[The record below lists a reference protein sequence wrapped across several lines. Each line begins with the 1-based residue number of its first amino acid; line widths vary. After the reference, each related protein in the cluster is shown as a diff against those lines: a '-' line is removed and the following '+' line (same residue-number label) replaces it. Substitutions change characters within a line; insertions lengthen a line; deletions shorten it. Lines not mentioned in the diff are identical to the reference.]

1 MGIEKHSAENKNN
14 EDIGVYLPSQS
25 LLSLIDDE
33 LQKTEEFYRNLATE
47 YDEVVYTKLEDK
59 FNEMRKRFKNE
70 SQVVSSIDYAYINH
84 TAMRREAME
93 KILAYATEVASRFQ
107 DARRNHS
114 LDRPKCKDSL
124 ENLINAMK
132 SFKHI
137 IEEQSK
143 I

>member
-1 MGIEKHSAENKNN
+1 MSLENRSVENKSK
-14 EDIGVYLPSQS
+14 ETGVHLPSQS

-33 LQKTEEFYRNLATE
+33 LQKTEEFYRNLSTE
-47 YDEVVYTKLEDK
+47 YDEVIYTSLEDK
-59 FNEMRKRFKNE
+59 FNELRKRFKNK
-70 SQVVSSIDYAYINH
+70 SQVVSDIDYAYINH
-84 TAMRREAME
+84 TTMRREAME
-93 KILAYATEVASRFQ
+93 KILICATEVAGRFQ
-107 DARRNHS
+107 DARKNRS
-114 LDRPKCKDSL
+114 LDRPKCKDAL